1 MTEHAIGHGTAGCRA
16 GGLGRRSVLAL
27 AASTLLL
34 PTTELLAAPVPRD
47 LSFRI
52 YRKGEEIGVHRIRFA
67 PVPGGMSVDTEIDLK
82 VKMAFVTVFS
92 YEQRGRDIWK
102 DGKLVEA
109 EYVTDDDG
117 TRTRVDVSAEGERL
131 RFEGPSGPFDM
142 PLGTMTDLAFWNDA
156 IVRVEQ
162 LVDSQTAEVA
172 EVSSQPGRTER
183 LLVGDR
189 EIHASRYEL
198 ASSNGR
204 SGSIWYDDH
213 GRWVKG
219 IMHTRG
225 ETLDYVLA

>member
-1 MTEHAIGHGTAGCRA
+1 MTEPGIGHETAGRR
-16 GGLGRRSVLAL
+16 GGLDRRSMLAL
-27 AASTLLL
+27 TASGLLM
-34 PTTELLAAPVPRD
+34 PAPRLLAATPVPKD

-52 YRKGEEIGVHRIRFA
+52 YRKGDDIGIHTMRFA

-109 EYVTDDDG
+109 EYITDDDG
-117 TRTRVDVSAEGERL
+117 KKTRVEVNAEGERL
-131 RFEGPSGPFDM
+131 RFDGPSGPFEM

-156 IVRVEQ
+156 IVRVHQ

-172 EVSSQPGRTER
+172 QVSSQPGKSER
-183 LLVGDR
+183 LLVAGQ
-189 EIHASRYEL
+189 ELQASRYEL

-204 SGSIWYDDH
+204 SGSIWYDEQ

-219 IMHTRG
+219 IMNTRG